1 MNRATAEPP
10 LYEQGALRQPDGSV
24 MWHVWAP
31 WREKIE
37 IVLHTSAQPRVQAMS
52 PAGGGYFSFR
62 AENIG
67 EGQRYI
73 YRIAGEGEF
82 PDPASRW
89 QPDGVHTPSAVFF
102 PDNFTWTD
110 SDWCGVV
117 RSDLVIYELH
127 VGTFTRAGTF
137 DAIIPRL
144 AELRAL
150 GVTALEIMPIAQF
163 PGARNWGYDG
173 VFPYAAQQS
182 YGGPRAFQ
190 RLVDAAHAAGLAVFL
205 DVVYNHLGP
214 EGNYLS
220 RFGPYFTDHYH
231 TPWGKAL
238 NYDGA
243 ESDPVR
249 RFVVDNVRM
258 WVRDYHI
265 DGLRLDAAQ
274 EIYDLGTRHLLSE
287 IATAAHE
294 IGREQQRPV
303 HVIAETDQEDLRL
316 VNSPTVGGY
325 GLDAVWSDDFH
336 HSVHAYFTGERDG
349 YYQDFGAVDDLAK
362 AYNEVFVYDGRYSHF
377 RRRRHGMP
385 AGDTSRD
392 RFVIS
397 IQNHDQVGNRAES
410 DRFGV
415 LLAPAQQRL
424 AAALLLLAPGVPM
437 LFMGEEYG
445 EQQPFP
451 FFCSF
456 DNLDLAASIRHG
468 RKAEFAG
475 HTFRWLKEPLDP
487 QAEATFEKA
496 KLRWSWPAGSES
508 AGLRLLYGDL
518 LRARSTWPALRDLA
532 HTSARVVSG
541 DGGDGPGA
549 DAQRSSLLVVRR
561 GLRPAVIAVA
571 NMTDTRQSC
580 LAVAGELSDDLGES
594 AVAILSTA
602 QSCYAGER
610 TSLDEIA
617 TLEPF
622 ELAIWGPESWRLH

>member
-1 MNRATAEPP
+1 
-10 LYEQGALRQPDGSV
+10 
-24 MWHVWAP
+24 
-31 WREKIE
+31 
-37 IVLHTSAQPRVQAMS
+37 
-52 PAGGGYFSFR
+52 
-62 AENIG
+62 
-67 EGQRYI
+67 
-73 YRIAGEGEF
+73 
-82 PDPASRW
+82 
-89 QPDGVHTPSAVFF
+89 
-102 PDNFTWTD
+102 
-110 SDWCGVV
+110 
-117 RSDLVIYELH
+117 
-127 VGTFTRAGTF
+127 
-137 DAIIPRL
+137 
-144 AELRAL
+144 
-150 GVTALEIMPIAQF
+150 
-163 PGARNWGYDG
+163 
-173 VFPYAAQQS
+173 
-182 YGGPRAFQ
+182 
-190 RLVDAAHAAGLAVFL
+190 
-205 DVVYNHLGP
+205 
-214 EGNYLS
+214 
-220 RFGPYFTDHYH
+220 
-231 TPWGKAL
+231 
-238 NYDGA
+238 
-243 ESDPVR
+243 
-249 RFVVDNVRM
+249 
-258 WVRDYHI
+258 
-265 DGLRLDAAQ
+265 
-274 EIYDLGTRHLLSE
+274 
-287 IATAAHE
+287 
-294 IGREQQRPV
+294 
-303 HVIAETDQEDLRL
+303 
-316 VNSPTVGGY
+316 
-325 GLDAVWSDDFH
+325 
-336 HSVHAYFTGERDG
+336 
-349 YYQDFGAVDDLAK
+349 
-362 AYNEVFVYDGRYSHF
+362 
-377 RRRRHGMP
+377 MP

-594 AVAILSTA
+594 AVILSTA